1 MNFFERYDRLVLTL
15 LAKYGHPDFFDAGF
29 FSSITLEFL
38 YKEKRKQK
46 ISTTKSLILAQD
58 ER

>member
-38 YKEKRKQK
+38 YKEKKK
-46 ISTTKSLILAQD
+46 TKDINNEEFDPGSG
-58 ER
+58 